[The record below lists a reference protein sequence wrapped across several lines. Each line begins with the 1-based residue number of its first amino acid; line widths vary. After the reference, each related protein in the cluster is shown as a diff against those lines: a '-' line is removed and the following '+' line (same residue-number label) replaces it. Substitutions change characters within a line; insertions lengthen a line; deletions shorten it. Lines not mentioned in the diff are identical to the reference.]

1 MFMEFVE
8 WAGQLQRIEAM
19 LGRKLDDLVL
29 DERTVLK
36 GMTTVF
42 KAKRVAVM
50 KMAEAG
56 GFDEKLAERQKLK
69 KERREEKRA
78 ERAATGEA
86 AEGRAKGGEGGE
98 GEGRGGKKAKPSGE
112 DVRMLAAAFPDAVKP
127 KERSE
132 RGKKKKKKPREAG
145 MAVGGKA
152 KGKR

>member
-1 MFMEFVE
+1 V
-8 WAGQLQRIEAM
+8 QLQRIEAM
-19 LGRKLDDLVL
+19 LGRKLDDLAL

-42 KAKRVAVM
+42 KAKRMAVM

-69 KERREEKRA
+69 KERRDEKRA

-86 AEGRAKGGEGGE
+86 AEGRAEEGGEGGG
-98 GEGRGGKKAKPSGE
+98 GERKGGKKAKTSGE
-112 DVRMLAAAFPDAVKP
+112 DVRMLAAAFPNAVKP

-132 RGKKKKKKPREAG
+132 RGKKKKKKPREEED
-145 MAVGGKA
+145 MAAGGKSG
-152 KGKR
+152 KGNKRLIRA